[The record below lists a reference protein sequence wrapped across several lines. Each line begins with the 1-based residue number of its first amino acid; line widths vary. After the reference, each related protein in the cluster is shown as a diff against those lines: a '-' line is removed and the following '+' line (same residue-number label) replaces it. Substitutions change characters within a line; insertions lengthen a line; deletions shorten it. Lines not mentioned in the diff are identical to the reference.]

1 MGRKDIASPIDGG
14 DNIFA
19 APCKSVAFH
28 FFFPVSSLLV
38 SLFYSSAVSCRGSGP
53 CALAPPIS
61 LMRTL
66 SQNDARVTASPMLN
80 LNVRSKPAAVGVRST
95 FFSLRFPSVFIWNQ
109 KRATNSP
116 VFFKTILGMV
126 LSILGMDKVR
136 STAWK
141 TYVRVCFSSGLM
153 VSLESIC
160 LLWRETSD
168 VSYWDC
174 MHDVFFSLIFAR
186 APKRGPHPISGARC
200 GNLEDQCSLFPLTS
214 ASKQG
219 AANDQGQWPLFEL
232 GSEGSENSLVL

>member
-1 MGRKDIASPIDGG
+1 VQICCLP
-14 DNIFA
+14 
-19 APCKSVAFH
+19 
-28 FFFPVSSLLV
+28 FFFPVSSQLL

-116 VFFKTILGMV
+116 VFFYQFWAWIFFI
-126 LSILGMDKVR
+126 SILGMYKVQ
-136 STAWK
+136 STACK
-141 TYVRVCFSSGLM
+141 TYIRGCFGSGLL

-160 LLWRETSD
+160 LLWKKKRVMSPAES
-168 VSYWDC
+168 VCMMCSFLSYLAGLQNKD
-174 MHDVFFSLIFAR
+174 LI
-186 APKRGPHPISGARC
+186 PQV
-200 GNLEDQCSLFPLTS
+200 E
-214 ASKQG
+214 QG
-219 AANDQGQWPLFEL
+219 VEILKTNALH
-232 GSEGSENSLVL
+232 SH